1 MAVATKNETAKAK
14 LADAK
19 NVDAVLDL
27 IANGEVSKEMGS
39 QRIKELMGRNR
50 PANKITYS
58 VSREKKVLCVYGLQ
72 VRPVSLYAGQWLRLL
87 DPEIVAGILKYIED
101 HKDELA
107 WKDGQ
112 ASE

>member
-1 MAVATKNETAKAK
+1 MAIATKETATEK
-14 LADAK
+14 LAK
-19 NVDAVLDL
+19 QTTVGAVLGL
-27 IANGEVSKEMGS
+27 IHSGEITPEQAEK
-39 QRIKELMGRNR
+39 RIKELTSRNR

-58 VSREKKVLCVYGLQ
+58 VSKDKKVLCVYGLQ

-87 DPEIVAGILKYIED
+87 DSEVVAGILKYIEE
-101 HKDELA
+101 HKSELA